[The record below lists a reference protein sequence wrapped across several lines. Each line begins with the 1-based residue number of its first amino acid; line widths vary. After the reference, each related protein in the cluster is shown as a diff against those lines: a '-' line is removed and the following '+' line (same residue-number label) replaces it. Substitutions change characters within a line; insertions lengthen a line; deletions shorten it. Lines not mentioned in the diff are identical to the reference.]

1 MKKKFIT
8 LIICGALAGTA
19 LVGLT
24 LQNNMESEN
33 NSKDIN
39 KASIE
44 SLDKKE
50 DTIEKANTEIDSS
63 NVLDGKGTRLSRG
76 GGQAKNSQN
85 DKNVVTNDE
94 GSSLE
99 EKENSKTTVNN
110 QEKITE
116 GTPYS
121 NTEKPSV
128 PSQET
133 VNVPSKSTTT
143 PTTTDTGDFSS
154 QIEQLIFTKVNEE
167 RARAG
172 MSTLSYSSIMEKY
185 ARIKSKDMGDRN
197 YFDHKN
203 LEGELITSQMARDGI
218 SYRAWG
224 ENLAYIGGVS
234 DINELANQFMINWMN
249 SQGHRENILSPNY
262 TSIGVGVYKAG
273 NRYYATQEFYK

>member
-50 DTIEKANTEIDSS
+50 DTIEKDNTEIDSS

-76 GGQAKNSQN
+76 GGQAENSQN

-110 QEKITE
+110 QEEITE

-172 MSTLSYSSIMEKY
+172 MSTLSYSSLMEKY

-249 SQGHRENILSPNY
+249 SQGHRENILSPDY

>member
-33 NSKDIN
+33 NSNDNN

-44 SLDKKE
+44 SLDNKE
-50 DTIEKANTEIDSS
+50 NTIENASTEIDSS
-63 NVLDGKGTRLSRG
+63 NVLDGKDTRLSRG

-85 DKNVVTNDE
+85 DKNVVRNDE
-94 GSSLE
+94 GSSLDK
-99 EKENSKTTVNN
+99 KENSKTTVNN
-110 QEKITE
+110 QEDITE
-116 GTPYS
+116 DTPYN

-128 PSQET
+128 PSHET
-133 VNVPSKSTTT
+133 VNIPSKSTTT

-154 QIEQLIFTKVNEE
+154 QIEQLIVTKVNEE

-172 MSTLSYSSIMEKY
+172 MSTLSYSSLMEKY

-224 ENLAYIGGVS
+224 ENIAYIGGVS

-249 SQGHRENILSPNY
+249 SQGHRENILSPDY